1 MDAYAQYFK
10 PHAGKLTSVE
20 DVYMAILWP
29 AAVGK
34 SNDHVLFEKP
44 ATLTGKSAYE
54 QNAGLDSNKDG
65 KVTKQEAAAK
75 VKAKLAKGLLPEN
88 SG

>member
-1 MDAYAQYFK
+1 VQRVALLRRRSETA
-10 PHAGKLTSVE
+10 E
-20 DVYMAILWP
+20 R
-29 AAVGK
+29 
-34 SNDHVLFEKP
+34 
-44 ATLTGKSAYE
+44 AYE